1 MQMKAPSLNEF
12 SVSELLKLQ
21 AGVMEELNKRGVLRS
36 QNNPT
41 GDYAEYLV
49 AKELG
54 LKLEFNSRSG
64 FDATDESGSR
74 IQIKGR
80 RVTLK
85 NPSRQLGVIRDLEK
99 KQFDYLIGLVFDDLY
114 SVNHVLKIPH
124 EIIADYAEFSNHQ
137 RGHILH
143 LSGRVLSDKRVEDI
157 TSRFATV

>member
-1 MQMKAPSLNEF
+1 MNAPSLNEL

-49 AKELG
+49 AKELH
-54 LKLEFNSRSG
+54 LKLESNSKSG
-64 FDATDESGSR
+64 FDATDESGR
-74 IQIKGR
+74 KIQIKGR
-80 RVTLK
+80 RVTPK

-99 KQFDYLIGLVFDDLY
+99 KQFDYLIGMVFDELY
-114 SVNHVLKIPH
+114 SVNQVLKIPH
-124 EIIADYAEFSNHQ
+124 EIIGKYAEFSEHQ

-143 LSGRVLSDKRVEDI
+143 LSGKILSDSKAEDI
-157 TSRFATV
+157 TSRFATA